1 MKFNQ
6 PEKKSDFYYL

>member
-6 PEKKSDFYYL
+6 PESKEP